1 MKVLFISNLYPNS
14 QEPARAAYNRQK
26 IAYLKKYCEITV
38 VAPIQW
44 FPLKSFFFKS
54 AKGIPFKETIDGL
67 EVYHPKVFYTP
78 KLFRCAYGIFYYLSI
93 RSFLT
98 DLCKKNDFD
107 IIYSSWLYPDS
118 YAAMKFAETAH
129 KPLQVE
135 GLGSDVNIH
144 FKSALR
150 KKMILDVLRKACNIV
165 VISNDLKEKISE
177 EGIPAEKIFVIYI
190 GVNHDLFYPM
200 EKITARLKLGL
211 PDKER
216 FILFVGNLIKIKGLE
231 YLLGALKLIEDPDLK
246 LYVIGEGELE
256 DPTKSMIRRMGLQD
270 KVVMLGSC
278 IHERIPLW
286 MNAAELVCVPSII
299 EGQPNVIMEAFAC
312 GIPVVA
318 SRIGGIPE
326 LVTDNKQG
334 ILTPAAD
341 IPLLKRALETALS
354 TQWDRGY
361 ISKSVSL
368 FSWEDNATE
377 RFEYLKLCI
386 KK

>member
-14 QEPARAAYNRQK
+14 QEPTRAAYNRQK

-44 FPLKSFFFKS
+44 FPLKSLFS
-54 AKGIPFKETIDGL
+54 RSVRNIPFKETIDAL
-67 EVYHPKVFYTP
+67 EVYHPKVFYIP
-78 KLFRCAYGIFYYLSI
+78 KIFRFAYGIFYYLSI

-118 YAAMKFAETAH
+118 YAAMRFAQTAH

-135 GLGSDVNIH
+135 ALGSDVNIH

-150 KKMILDVLRKACNIV
+150 KKMISKVLTKACNIV
-165 VISNDLKEKISE
+165 VISNDLKEKISK
-177 EGIPAEKIFVIYI
+177 EGIPGEKIFVIYI
-190 GVNHDLFYPM
+190 GVNHGLFYPM
-200 EKITARLKLGL
+200 EKAAARRKLGL
-211 PDKER
+211 PDKGK

-231 YLLGALKLIEDPDLK
+231 YLLGALKLIEDPALK
-246 LYVIGEGELE
+246 LYIIGTGRLE
-256 DPTKSMIRRMGLQD
+256 DPVKRMVRRMGLQD
-270 KVVMLGSC
+270 RVMMLGSC
-278 IHERIPLW
+278 AHERIPLW

-299 EGQPNVIMEAFAC
+299 EGQPNVILEAFAC

-334 ILTPAAD
+334 ILIRPAD
-341 IPLLKRALETALS
+341 ISSLKTALEAALS
-354 TQWDRGY
+354 TQWDRDY
-361 ISKSVSL
+361 ISRSVSL
-368 FSWEDNATE
+368 FSWEDNAAK
-377 RFEYLKLCI
+377 RFECLKVCI